1 MDNKVKWNCISII
14 LRDWSDNKMINR
26 KCSRCK
32 EITGTLHGG
41 KKLRKNFYV
50 KTVCKRNCEWR
61 NRIITSGARTNFVSF
76 YKNIKNNE
84 CDLFNRI
91 YFYGFSTGPFI
102 HNLGFDEISISGS
115 ELGLISIVMLGSI
128 FQSVLVFCGI
138 WVFILLV
145 ETVIKI
151 YEKMK

>member
-1 MDNKVKWNCISII
+1 
-14 LRDWSDNKMINR
+14 MINR

-32 EITGTLHGG
+32 EITGTIHGG
-41 KKLRKNFYV
+41 KKIKKEFL
-50 KTVCKRNCEWR
+50 CEDCLQKGIASGEIELSQVEQEQTPYLSIKILKIMSVIYLIGS
-61 NRIITSGARTNFVSF
+61 IITAFSAGAFIQDPGLGGT
-76 YKNIKNNE
+76 I
-84 CDLFNRI
+84 
-91 YFYGFSTGPFI
+91 TGTV
-102 HNLGFDEISISGS
+102 G
-115 ELGLISIVMLGSI
+115 VMIIGSI

>member
-50 KTVCKRNCEWR
+50 KTVCKRNCEWG
-61 NRIITSGARTNFVSF
+61 NRIITSGRKTNFISF
-76 YKNIKNNE
+76 YKNIKIMSV
-84 CDLFNRI
+84 I
-91 YFYGFSTGPFI
+91 YLIGSILMAFSTGPFI
-102 HNLGFDEISISGS
+102 YNLGFDEISISGS

-128 FQSVLVFCGI
+128 FQSVLVFCDMGI
-138 WVFILLV
+138 YPFSRNSH
-145 ETVIKI
+145 
-151 YEKMK
+151 

>member
-1 MDNKVKWNCISII
+1 
-14 LRDWSDNKMINR
+14 MINR

-41 KKLRKNFYV
+41 KKISEEFL
-50 KTVCKRNCEWR
+50 CEDCLQKG
-61 NRIITSGARTNFVSF
+61 IASGEIELSQVEEKQTSYLS
-76 YKNIKNNE
+76 IKI
-84 CDLFNRI
+84 LKIMSVI
-91 YFYGFSTGPFI
+91 YLIGSILMAFSAGSLIHDPGFG
-102 HNLGFDEISISGS
+102 EVSISGS
-115 ELGLISIVMLGSI
+115 GVVGVIILGSI
-128 FQSVLVFCGI
+128 FQSVLVFSGI

>member
-1 MDNKVKWNCISII
+1 
-14 LRDWSDNKMINR
+14 MINR

-32 EITGTLHGG
+32 EITGTIHGG
-41 KKLRKNFYV
+41 KKMNEEFL
-50 KTVCKRNCEWR
+50 CEDCLQKG
-61 NRIITSGARTNFVSF
+61 IASGEIELSQVEKEQTSYLSIKILKIMSVIYLISSVLMAVYAGTLIHDPGFVELSFSESGAVG
-76 YKNIKNNE
+76 I
-84 CDLFNRI
+84 I
-91 YFYGFSTGPFI
+91 
-102 HNLGFDEISISGS
+102 
-115 ELGLISIVMLGSI
+115 MLGSI

>member
-1 MDNKVKWNCISII
+1 
-14 LRDWSDNKMINR
+14 MINR

-41 KKLRKNFYV
+41 KKINEEFL
-50 KTVCKRNCEWR
+50 CEDCLQKG
-61 NRIITSGARTNFVSF
+61 IASGEIELSQVEKEQTSYLSIKILKIMSVIYLISSALMAVYAGTLIHDPGFVEISFSGSGAVAVGT
-76 YKNIKNNE
+76 I
-84 CDLFNRI
+84 
-91 YFYGFSTGPFI
+91 
-102 HNLGFDEISISGS
+102 
-115 ELGLISIVMLGSI
+115 MLGSI

>member
-1 MDNKVKWNCISII
+1 
-14 LRDWSDNKMINR
+14 MINR

-41 KKLRKNFYV
+41 KKIKEEFL
-50 KTVCKRNCEWR
+50 CEDCLQKGIASGEIELSQVEEEQTSYLSIKILKIMSVIYLIVS
-61 NRIITSGARTNFVSF
+61 IITAFSAGVLIQDPGLGGISFSITGAV
-76 YKNIKNNE
+76 
-84 CDLFNRI
+84 
-91 YFYGFSTGPFI
+91 G
-102 HNLGFDEISISGS
+102 
-115 ELGLISIVMLGSI
+115 VMVIGSI

>member
-50 KTVCKRNCEWR
+50 KTVCKRNCEWG
-61 NRIITSGARTNFVSF
+61 NRIITSGRKTNFISF

-91 YFYGFSTGPFI
+91 NFNGFSTGPFI
-102 HNLGFDEISISGS
+102 YNLGFDEISISGS

-151 YEKMK
+151 YEK

>member
-1 MDNKVKWNCISII
+1 
-14 LRDWSDNKMINR
+14 MINR

-32 EITGTLHGG
+32 EITGALHGG
-41 KKLRKNFYV
+41 KKIKEEFL
-50 KTVCKRNCEWR
+50 CEDCLQKG
-61 NRIITSGARTNFVSF
+61 IESGEIELSQVEQEQTSYLS
-76 YKNIKNNE
+76 IKI
-84 CDLFNRI
+84 LKIMSVI
-91 YFYGFSTGPFI
+91 YLIASIFMAFSTGPFI

-115 ELGLISIVMLGSI
+115 ELGLISIVMLGSL

>member
-1 MDNKVKWNCISII
+1 
-14 LRDWSDNKMINR
+14 MINR

-41 KKLRKNFYV
+41 KKFKEEFL
-50 KTVCKRNCEWR
+50 CEDCLQKGIA
-61 NRIITSGARTNFVSF
+61 NGEIELPQVEQEQTSYLS
-76 YKNIKNNE
+76 IKI
-84 CDLFNRI
+84 LKIMSVI
-91 YFYGFSTGPFI
+91 YLIGSIFMAFSTGPFM
-102 HNLGFDEISISGS
+102 HNMGFDGMSISGS
-115 ELGLISIVMLGSI
+115 ELGLISVVMLGSL

>member
-50 KTVCKRNCEWR
+50 KTVCKRNCEW
-61 NRIITSGARTNFVSF
+61 
-76 YKNIKNNE
+76 
-84 CDLFNRI
+84 
-91 YFYGFSTGPFI
+91 
-102 HNLGFDEISISGS
+102 EI
-115 ELGLISIVMLGSI
+115 ELSQVEENKLHI
-128 FQSVLVFCGI
+128 FL
-138 WVFILLV
+138 
-145 ETVIKI
+145 
-151 YEKMK
+151 

>member
-1 MDNKVKWNCISII
+1 M
-14 LRDWSDNKMINR
+14 
-26 KCSRCK
+26 
-32 EITGTLHGG
+32 HGG
-41 KKLRKNFYV
+41 KKIKEEFL
-50 KTVCKRNCEWR
+50 CEDCLQKG
-61 NRIITSGARTNFVSF
+61 IESGEIELSQVEQEQTSYLS
-76 YKNIKNNE
+76 IKI
-84 CDLFNRI
+84 LKIMSVI
-91 YFYGFSTGPFI
+91 YLIASIFMAFSTGPFI
-102 HNLGFDEISISGS
+102 HNMGFDEMSISGS

>member
-1 MDNKVKWNCISII
+1 
-14 LRDWSDNKMINR
+14 MINR

-32 EITGTLHGG
+32 EITGTMHGG

-50 KTVCKRNCEWR
+50 KTVCKKELRAGKSNYHKW
-61 NRIITSGARTNFVSF
+61 NKKNLVSF
-76 YKNIKNNE
+76 YKDIKNNE
-84 CDLFNRI
+84 CYLFNSINYNCFFCWSI
-91 YFYGFSTGPFI
+91 YTRSRAWWNIFSITGTV
-102 HNLGFDEISISGS
+102 G
-115 ELGLISIVMLGSI
+115 VMIIGSI

-151 YEKMK
+151 YEK

>member
-1 MDNKVKWNCISII
+1 
-14 LRDWSDNKMINR
+14 MINR

-50 KTVCKRNCEWR
+50 RTVCKKELQAG

-84 CDLFNRI
+84 CDLFNSI
-91 YFYGFSTGPFI
+91 YFNGFSTVHLYI
-102 HNLGFDEISISGS
+102 I
-115 ELGLISIVMLGSI
+115 
-128 FQSVLVFCGI
+128 
-138 WVFILLV
+138 
-145 ETVIKI
+145 
-151 YEKMK
+151 

>member
-1 MDNKVKWNCISII
+1 
-14 LRDWSDNKMINR
+14 MINR

-41 KKLRKNFYV
+41 KKNKEEFL
-50 KTVCKRNCEWR
+50 CEDCLQKG
-61 NRIITSGARTNFVSF
+61 IESGEIELSQVEQEQTSYLS
-76 YKNIKNNE
+76 IKI
-84 CDLFNRI
+84 LKIMSVI
-91 YFYGFSTGPFI
+91 YLIASIFMAFSTGPFI
-102 HNLGFDEISISGS
+102 HNIGFDEMSISGP
-115 ELGLISIVMLGSI
+115 ELGLISIVMLGSL